1 MYGVRFRNSGNR
13 SHGTF
18 RIRINSRYAV
28 IEYSSLQYVVKQD
41 EQIECFTTD
50 SHVIVSLKNK
60 VNGIT
65 IRTSEELVV

>member
-1 MYGVRFRNSGNR
+1 MCGVRFGNLGNR
-13 SHGTF
+13 GHRTF
-18 RIRINSRYAV
+18 RIRINRRYAV